1 MGNREV
7 QVSKNIQ
14 RIEEEKTSCLRKGQV
29 PQLRKGKII
38 NTQLCHTDCVLQNE
52 KGQGQEGTEQP
63 YSLLCWGSHA
73 CPEKNMPLGIS
84 HLHW

>member
-7 QVSKNIQ
+7 QISKNIQ
-14 RIEEEKTSCLRKGQV
+14 STEEEKTSCPMEGQV

-38 NTQLCHTDCVLQNE
+38 NRQLCDVGCVLQNE
-52 KGQGQEGTEQP
+52 QGQVSIEQP
-63 YSLLCWGSHA
+63 HSLFCWGSNA

-84 HLHW
+84 HLHL

>member
-14 RIEEEKTSCLRKGQV
+14 RTEEEKTNCLRKGQV
-29 PQLRKGKII
+29 PQLRKGKVI
-38 NTQLCHTDCVLQNE
+38 NRQLCHTDCALQNE
-52 KGQGQEGTEQP
+52 QGQVGIEQP
-63 YSLLCWGSHA
+63 HSLLCRGSDA

-84 HLHW
+84 HLHL